1 MKTIYSKIMVGA
13 ALLALCVPAP
23 AFSQMKDMSAKQ
35 QRPAHGQM
43 TDMGHMGH
51 MERMGDMMGMCLEHA
66 DKLGLT
72 DDQITK
78 MKPAHTEMQKQQ
90 ARFKADLTIAEIEL
104 AEIMDVKDFD
114 MEKASAAVK
123 KIEGIKTAHHLEMLK
138 NMKEIR
144 TILSDEQFKNMKKI
158 MPMKAGIK
166 KPHKKMMKK

>member
-23 AFSQMKDMSAKQ
+23 AFSQMKDMSTKQ
-35 QRPAHGQM
+35 HRPAHGQM
-43 TDMGHMGH
+43 MDMGHMGH
-51 MERMGDMMGMCLEHA
+51 MDRMGYMMGMCLEHA

-123 KIEGIKTAHHLEMLK
+123 KIEGIKTAHHQEMLK
-138 NMKEIR
+138 NMKEVR
-144 TILSDEQFKNMKKI
+144 TILTDEQFKNMKKI

-166 KPHKKMMKK
+166 KPLKKMMKK

>member
-1 MKTIYSKIMVGA
+1 MNTIYSKIMVGA
-13 ALLALCVPAP
+13 ALLALSVPAP
-23 AFSQMKDMSAKQ
+23 AFAQMKDMSTKHH
-35 QRPAHGQM
+35 RPVHGQ
-43 TDMGHMGH
+43 
-51 MERMGDMMGMCLEHA
+51 MCLEHA

-138 NMKEIR
+138 NMKEVR
-144 TILSDEQFKNMKKI
+144 TNLTDEQFKNMKKI
-158 MPMKAGIK
+158 MPMKAGMK
-166 KPHKKMMKK
+166 KPLKKMMKK